1 MRFYLTQDQL
11 NLIQS
16 DFRQQQPVTL
26 EKWMDWSGL
35 DMIDKFVEENN
46 QRKIDFE
53 DDYHIEQLNELYG
66 DVRRFLQ

>member
-35 DMIDKFVEENN
+35 DMIDKFVEDNN
-46 QRKIDFE
+46 QRTIDFE
-53 DDYHIEQLNELYG
+53 DDHHIEQLNELYG
-66 DVRRFLQ
+66 EIRRFLQ

>member
-35 DMIDKFVEENN
+35 DMIDKFVEDNN
-46 QRKIDFE
+46 QRTIDF
-53 DDYHIEQLNELYG
+53 DDHYHIEQLNELYG
-66 DVRRFLQ
+66 EVRRFLQ